1 MLPSLTTHIIGV
13 SGGSCSGK
21 THFVR
26 SLIEE
31 VGPSKISSIEHDS
44 YYRDVSGTPHTQR
57 RSINYDHPSA
67 LDTELLTSHLH
78 SLLRGHTVNVPIYDY
93 TTHSRKDLTVSVKP
107 TPFIVVEGIL
117 IYHHPELRNIFNLRV
132 YIHAPAY
139 VRLGRRLK
147 RDVNERG
154 RTYFSVLR
162 QYLSTVHRAHNRFVR
177 PTRDFADI
185 QISGLH
191 NYSSSIQHI
200 KSILISPHSTTHQ

>member
-31 VGPSKISSIEHDS
+31 VGPSKISGIEHDS
-44 YYRDVSGTPHTQR
+44 YYRGLAGTPHTQR

-78 SLLRGHTVNVPIYDY
+78 SLLRGHTINVPIYDY
-93 TTHSRKDLTVSVKP
+93 TTHSRKDLTVTVKP

-117 IYHHPELRNIFNLRV
+117 IYHHPELRKIFNLSV

-147 RDVNERG
+147 RDVKERG
-154 RTYFSVLR
+154 RTYFRCSD
-162 QYLSTVHRAHNRFVR
+162 N
-177 PTRDFADI
+177 I
-185 QISGLH
+185 
-191 NYSSSIQHI
+191 
-200 KSILISPHSTTHQ
+200 

>member
-1 MLPSLTTHIIGV
+1 M
-13 SGGSCSGK
+13 
-21 THFVR
+21 
-26 SLIEE
+26 
-31 VGPSKISSIEHDS
+31 GPSKISSIEHDS

-162 QYLSTVHRAHNRFVR
+162 QYLSTGGRAHNRFVR